1 MPVIFGFSPSE
12 GAPAAARRPA
22 VSWWKP
28 KGPSNEGINPFAA
41 EIDHSELV
49 VEMPREQ
56 AR

>member
-1 MPVIFGFSPSE
+1 VPVIFGFSPSE